1 VDELGQRGGFRRD
14 VGTEAG
20 LGYEID
26 FLHSGDE
33 SKSGQ
38 AVALRFGNL
47 YGGRNEQV
55 VMIVDGGF
63 LENGDALVEHVKE
76 HYGTDRVDVV
86 VSTHPDN
93 DHIKGLE
100 KVLLGLQVD
109 VLWMHQAWLHS
120 VGPGLLFESESQ
132 VSAKIVEKIAKN
144 LEAQQTLEVV
154 AASRG
159 IPIVEPFGPCQY
171 FNEQIV
177 ILGPSQAFY
186 EQLLAEE
193 AQETDA
199 KALARTL
206 IESLTGPVVK
216 AAEAIASWVDESLD
230 VETLTDGGV
239 TSEMN
244 ETGVILELRH
254 DGHRVLLT
262 ADAGQRALNEAAD
275 AIDTYGLATKH
286 YDLVQIPHHG
296 SRRNVGPS
304 VLNRLLGA
312 TGSNAA
318 YSWAACACSSTKGD
332 PKHPSKRV
340 TNAFT
345 RRGARTNVT
354 RADSIRFP
362 HNAPPRPGWERVPPT
377 EPLHLKVEDD

>member
-1 VDELGQRGGFRRD
+1 
-14 VGTEAG
+14 

-38 AVALRFGNL
+38 AIALRFGNL
-47 YGGRNEQV
+47 YGSRNEQV

-63 LENGDALVEHVKE
+63 LENGDTLVEHVRA

-109 VLWMHQAWLHS
+109 TLWMHQAWLHS

-132 VSAKIVEKIAKN
+132 VSANVAEKIAKN
-144 LEAQQTLEVV
+144 LESQQTLEIV
-154 AASRG
+154 AADRG
-159 IPIVEPFGPCQY
+159 IPIVEPFGPVTA
-171 FNEQIV
+171 FNGEIV
-177 ILGPSQAFY
+177 ILGPSQPFY
-186 EQLLAEE
+186 EQLLVEE
-193 AQETDA
+193 AQETTA
-199 KALARTL
+199 KVLARRL
-206 IESLTGPVVK
+206 VESLTSPVTA
-216 AAEAIASWVDESLD
+216 AAEKITSWVDESMD
-230 VETLTDGGV
+230 VETLTDGGG

-244 ETGVILELRH
+244 ESSVILELRH
-254 DGHRVLLT
+254 DGQRVLLT
-262 ADAGQRALNEAAD
+262 ADAGQRALSEAAD
-275 AIDTYGLATKH
+275 VIDEHGLANRH

-296 SRRNVGPS
+296 SRRNVGPT
-304 VLNRLLGA
+304 VLNRLVGA
-312 TGSNAA
+312 VGSNALG
-318 YSWAACACSSTKGD
+318 SWSACCCSATKGD

-345 RRGARTNVT
+345 RRGAKTVVT
-354 RADSIRFP
+354 RADTWRFA
-362 HNAPPRPGWERVPPT
+362 HNAPPRPGWT
-377 EPLHLKVEDD
+377 KMAQHEPLHLKVEDD